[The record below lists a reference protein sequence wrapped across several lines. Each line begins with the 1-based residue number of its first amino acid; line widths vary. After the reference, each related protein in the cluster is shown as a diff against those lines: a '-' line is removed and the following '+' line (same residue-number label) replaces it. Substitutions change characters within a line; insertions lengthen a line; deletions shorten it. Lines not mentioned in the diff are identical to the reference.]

1 MEESTTLENAC
12 PVSKE
17 LDPKN
22 GNGIPW
28 LYIYL
33 GFLLF
38 KTIIEEIGLCQ

>member
-1 MEESTTLENAC
+1 MVIEEIRTC
-12 PVSKE
+12 PDSQD
-17 LDPKN
+17 LDSEN

-38 KTIIEEIGLCQ
+38 KAVVDEIGLCH